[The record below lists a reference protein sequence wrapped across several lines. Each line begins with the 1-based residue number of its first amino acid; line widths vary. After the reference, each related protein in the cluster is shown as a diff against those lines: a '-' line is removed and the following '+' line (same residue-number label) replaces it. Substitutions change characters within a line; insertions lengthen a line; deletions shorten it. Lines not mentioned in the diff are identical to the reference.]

1 MSDDRPNDPLEARL
15 IELEIRYTQQQE
27 ELATMSGV
35 LHAQQQELDALR
47 RDLEFLRKRSA
58 ASEPGQV
65 DASVQEKPP
74 HY

>member
-1 MSDDRPNDPLEARL
+1 MSDTPAPNDTLEARL

-27 ELATMSGV
+27 
-35 LHAQQQELDALR
+35 LDALR
-47 RDLEFLRKRSA
+47 RDVEWLRKRSA

-65 DASVQEKPP
+65 DASVQERPP